1 MIKSSVMKAVNILIL
16 LFSILLFSCS
26 STNNSIT
33 ASSEDKVQ
41 TVTEKMITDGFTPG
55 QISISTEEGDCP
67 ITIKVEGENGA
78 YYLDPIDLKEDFQIE
93 GEQVWFKYGG
103 LRRMNRCEKAN
114 PISII
119 EIVKSN

>member
-1 MIKSSVMKAVNILIL
+1 MKAVNILIL

-26 STNNSIT
+26 STNNSLT
-33 ASSEDKVQ
+33 ASSEDKIQIVK
-41 TVTEKMITDGFTPG
+41 EKMMEAGFIKGT
-55 QISISTEEGDCP
+55 IVASKIEGDCP

-103 LRRMNRCEKAN
+103 LRRMNRCEKAS

-119 EIVKSN
+119 EIIKSN

>member
-1 MIKSSVMKAVNILIL
+1 MKAVNILIL

-26 STNNSIT
+26 STNNSLT
-33 ASSEDKVQ
+33 ASSEDKIQIVK
-41 TVTEKMITDGFTPG
+41 EKMMEAGFIKGT
-55 QISISTEEGDCP
+55 IVASKIEGDCP

-78 YYLDPIDLKEDFQIE
+78 YYLDPIDLREDFQIE

-119 EIVKSN
+119 EIIKSN

>member
-41 TVTEKMITDGFTPG
+41 TVKEKMMEAGFTKG
-55 QISISTEEGDCP
+55 TVVISKIEGDCP
-67 ITIKVEGENGA
+67 ITIKVQGKDAPYFLDPINLENIEINEGEN
-78 YYLDPIDLKEDFQIE
+78 I
-93 GEQVWFKYGG
+93 WFKF
-103 LRRMNRCEKAN
+103 A
-114 PISII
+114 S
-119 EIVKSN
+119 

>member
-1 MIKSSVMKAVNILIL
+1 MKTLNILTL
-16 LFSILLFSCS
+16 LFSILLFSCN
-26 STNNSIT
+26 STNKSVTTTSINEVKI
-33 ASSEDKVQ
+33 A
-41 TVTEKMITDGFTPG
+41 TEKMITDGFTPG

-119 EIVKSN
+119 EIINSN